1 MFYELLSQ
9 MKKQLGQLDKWL
21 ETARVHAETK
31 GFDANLYLGFR
42 LAPDQFTFARQVQV
56 ACDTAKLAASRLSGK
71 EAPSHADNEASLGE
85 LQSRVRSVIANLE
98 TYAASDFAE
107 AATRTITQPRWEG
120 RTMTGQDYFL
130 EHAVPNFF
138 FHLSTAYA
146 ILRHNGVGLGKRD
159 YLGALTQKAPAS

>member
-21 ETARVHAETK
+21 ETARVHAEAK
-31 GFDANLYLGFR
+31 GFDSNLYLGFR

-56 ACDTAKLAASRLSGK
+56 ACDTAKLAASRLTGK

-85 LQSRVRSVIANLE
+85 LQARVRSVIANLD
-98 TYAASDFAE
+98 TYSEKDFAD

-159 YLGALTQKAPAS
+159 YLGTLTQKAPVA